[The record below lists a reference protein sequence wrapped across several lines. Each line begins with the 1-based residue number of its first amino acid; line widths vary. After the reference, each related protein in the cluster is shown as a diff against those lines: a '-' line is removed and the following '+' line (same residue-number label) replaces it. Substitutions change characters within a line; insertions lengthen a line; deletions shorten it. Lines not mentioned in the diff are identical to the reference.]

1 MYVLDLVTVDT
12 KKGDLCVYLKSL
24 EQNSSKPASMYYLFR
39 LWPFGLGLRM
49 TLTLATC
56 NSSFGKV
63 DEGI

>member
-1 MYVLDLVTVDT
+1 MYLLDLVTVDS
-12 KKGDLCVYLKSL
+12 KKRDLYVYLSL
-24 EQNSSKPASMYYLFR
+24 EQNLSKPASMYYLFR